1 MIKKLL
7 TIFFLALMLFNIA
20 GYRLVVSL
28 LADKATHKLDA
39 SIDAGDYDDA
49 SLIEIK
55 IPLSMPYQD
64 RQTDFERHYGEI
76 TVEGKVYA
84 YVKMKIDGDQ
94 LVLKCLPNNKKQS
107 IKTAADN
114 LVKASSNLDM
124 EQQGKK
130 HNLSLTKV
138 FSSDY
143 DDKNQV
149 FVLSS
154 DRMIN
159 NIQYFR
165 YASALQHIMMQVP
178 HQPPKC

>member
-1 MIKKLL
+1 
-7 TIFFLALMLFNIA
+7 MLFNVA

-39 SIDAGDYDDA
+39 SIDVGNYDDA

-94 LVLKCLPNNKKQS
+94 LVLKCLPNSKKQS

-114 LVKASSNLDM
+114 LAKVNSNQDM

-130 HNLSLTKV
+130 HSISFTKV

-149 FVLSS
+149 FVLQGN
-154 DRMIN
+154 RILN
-159 NIQYFR
+159 KAQYFN
-165 YASALQHIMMQVP
+165 YTASLLHVMIQVP

>member
-1 MIKKLL
+1 
-7 TIFFLALMLFNIA
+7 MLFNVA

-39 SIDAGDYDDA
+39 LIDAGNYDDA

-94 LVLKCLPNNKKQS
+94 LVLKCLPNSKKQS

-114 LVKASSNLDM
+114 LAKVNSNQDM

-130 HNLSLTKV
+130 HSISFTKV

-149 FVLSS
+149 FVLQGNG
-154 DRMIN
+154 ILN
-159 NIQYFR
+159 KAQYFN
-165 YASALQHIMMQVP
+165 YTASLLHVMIQVP